1 MGKSSSYV
9 NFKKT
14 QVHLSEE
21 ECLLCKSEDLS
32 SGSYERYDGNGK
44 LTICGTMG
52 YAKTVWSPVE
62 LRCGTPMKP

>member
-1 MGKSSSYV
+1 MSKCV
-9 NFKKT
+9 F
-14 QVHLSEE
+14 H
-21 ECLLCKSEDLS
+21 KSEDLS